1 VRGFES
7 ADAFSNQYG
16 KYFATVLFQELVE
29 ENNRSTPGLLQSV
42 ATDDIDPRAFGQ
54 TKEEFV
60 NRVVNVIPDIMR
72 KTGLNPAQQPP
83 LNRTAFTDSWHPMGQ
98 SQANTDAGDAVH
110 SRSTPIGESVRVR
123 VPFRLAAAAPEP
135 SHSVAVS
142 TPSTASSNEPTPFVP
157 DPINYGDTGE
167 GVSVRRAQP
176 VAREKLQIHREQEQ
190 SALPSAPLVRRAEPT
205 VQPAAAV
212 KHWYIVSYFTPEKE
226 KGPRHPMLAPLR
238 APMKPPR

>member
-1 VRGFES
+1 
-7 ADAFSNQYG
+7 
-16 KYFATVLFQELVE
+16 
-29 ENNRSTPGLLQSV
+29 LQSV

-54 TKEEFV
+54 KKEEFV

-83 LNRTAFTDSWHPMGQ
+83 LNRTSFTDSWHPMGQ

-142 TPSTASSNEPTPFVP
+142 TPSTASSNETTPFVP
-157 DPINYGDTGE
+157 DPTNYGDTGE
-167 GVSVRRAQP
+167 GVSVRRTQP
-176 VAREKLQIHREQEQ
+176 VVREKLQIHREQEQ
-190 SALPSAPLVRRAEPT
+190 SALPSAPLVRRAEPI

-212 KHWYIVSYFTPEKE
+212 KHWYIVSYFYPG
-226 KGPRHPMLAPLR
+226 KGEGAKAPYVGTVTGPYETTALTR
-238 APMKPPR
+238 FRQQFPNIQNLQVLMKK